1 MRSRVTDR
9 KLSDVPILLE
19 RPSATQKWCPWAE
32 LVAHNVDVHD
42 DVRDD
47 IPRRR
52 EGICRVVPGP
62 VRVNNTHSRTYAP
75 RDRRCHDVVPMSPA
89 RPDEMAANRKSVY
102 GTVDGS
108 RVEYIVRTRMVP
120 RRVNWK
126 FTDVS
131 TW

>member
-1 MRSRVTDR
+1 MDR
-9 KLSDVPILLE
+9 ANAIII
-19 RPSATQKWCPWAE
+19 AWAE

-47 IPRRR
+47 ILPRR

-62 VRVNNTHSRTYAP
+62 VHVNNTHSRTYAP
-75 RDRRCHDVVPMSPA
+75 CDRRCHDVVPMSPA

-102 GTVDGS
+102 GGTVDGS
-108 RVEYIVRTRMVP
+108 REEYIVQARTVP